1 MHRTSRTA
9 CVSLTNGIEHTLD
22 NPNQSSDIKEGTL
35 TARTLFA
42 DGRISAILDVPDAP
56 PTWVKIFSSL
66 DSAERFA
73 TVYNLEFVDN
83 VSPHD

>member
-1 MHRTSRTA
+1 
-9 CVSLTNGIEHTLD
+9 LE
-22 NPNQSSDIKEGTL
+22 PQNQNSDIKEGTL

-42 DGRISAILDVPDAP
+42 DGRVSAILDVPDGP

-73 TVYNLEFVDN
+73 LVYKLEFVDN

>member
-1 MHRTSRTA
+1 M
-9 CVSLTNGIEHTLD
+9 D
-22 NPNQSSDIKEGTL
+22 NQDQSNDIKGGTL
-35 TARTLFA
+35 TARTMFA
-42 DGRISAILDVPDAP
+42 DGRVSAILDVPDGP

-73 TVYNLEFVDN
+73 TVYDLEFIDN